1 MARTSTSRAMVLRP
15 STPTIRLA
23 IPRMQGGTVKRKRTV
38 HRRKGSGK
46 HIDLT
51 TAAIAG
57 AAIGLLTKYVTSLPT
72 IPGIGTQGTIGLIA
86 YFLSKQG
93 GQVGTIAR
101 TVCVVCVAGAAKN
114 MVRGEA
120 IAGEDEDFA
129 TV

>member
-1 MARTSTSRAMVLRP
+1 MAFRTSTSRAMVLRP

-23 IPRMQGGTVKRKRTV
+23 IPRQSSAPIRRPK
-38 HRRKGSGK
+38 HRRSSKKSS

-57 AAIGLLTKYVTSLPT
+57 AAIGMLGKIESLPT
-72 IPGIGTQGTIGLIA
+72 IPGIGKQGTIGLLA

-93 GQVGTIAR
+93 GQVGQIAR
-101 TVCVVCVAGAAKN
+101 VVCVVCVAGAAKN
-114 MVRGEA
+114 LIKGEA
-120 IAGEDEDFA
+120 IEGDDDGFA

>member
-1 MARTSTSRAMVLRP
+1 MFRTSTSRAMVLRP

-23 IPRMQGGTVKRKRTV
+23 IPRQVSAPIRRVK
-38 HRRKGSGK
+38 HRRTHKKSG

-57 AAIGLLTKYVTSLPT
+57 AAIGMLGKMESLPT
-72 IPGIGTQGTIGLIA
+72 IAGIGKQGTIGLLA

-93 GQVGTIAR
+93 GQVGQIAR
-101 TVCVVCVAGAAKN
+101 VVCVVCVAGAAKN
-114 MVRGEA
+114 LIKGES
-120 IAGEDEDFA
+120 IEGDEDAFA